1 MRHHTTRRDI
11 TGGVGR
17 RYAYRE
23 TTDRDTHEK
32 QHNKRKRK
40 HARTHRDMGDEP
52 AVADVGAAPREVGL
66 DVKGAQH
73 LPFFPF
79 LFPLHDDDG
88 AHHKGGVREEVGP
101 EALER
106 QGLLE
111 RPGPPLRQFVVQQR
125 PPRGVLAFISCV
137 CVRWL
142 VRMGTR
148 EEWVHEC
155 MHTTRSRADHP
166 KRPTLHAKVYTDCT
180 ISRTIHS
187 YSD

>member
-1 MRHHTTRRDI
+1 VCIQRPQ
-11 TGGVGR
+11 
-17 RYAYRE
+17 
-23 TTDRDTHEK
+23 TDRDTHEK
-32 QHNKRKRK
+32 RHNKRKRQ

-66 DVKGAQH
+66 DVKGAEH
-73 LPFFPF
+73 LPVLSVFFP
-79 LFPLHDDDG
+79 LLHDDG

-137 CVRWL
+137 CVCVRWL

-148 EEWVHEC
+148 EEWVHER

-180 ISRTIHS
+180 TPRKIQSCS
-187 YSD
+187 N